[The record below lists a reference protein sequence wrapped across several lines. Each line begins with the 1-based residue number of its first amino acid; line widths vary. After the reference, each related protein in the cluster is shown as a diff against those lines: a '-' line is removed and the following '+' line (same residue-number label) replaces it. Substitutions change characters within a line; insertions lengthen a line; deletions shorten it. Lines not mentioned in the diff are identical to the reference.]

1 MTWSWFSFLI
11 GAPLWGSIAVLLYGS
26 ASAVKAIR
34 NRADEADEVVAPYGE
49 RPTPVRT
56 RPRPAAVPGAT
67 FEPYL
72 PQITGRQEAA
82 HFVR

>member
-11 GAPLWGSIAVLLYGS
+11 GAPLWGSTAVLLYGS

-34 NRADEADEVVAPYGE
+34 HRADEVAPQWDDQ
-49 RPTPVRT
+49 PAPVRS
-56 RPRPAAVPGAT
+56 RPRPAPLPEEAT

-72 PQITGRQEAA
+72 PQITGTEEAA
-82 HFVR
+82 QLTR

>member
-1 MTWSWFSFLI
+1 MTWSWFSFLV

-34 NRADEADEVVAPYGE
+34 NRADEAD
-49 RPTPVRT
+49 T
-56 RPRPAAVPGAT
+56 RPYEPPAPLRARPRTPALPDTAT

-72 PQITGRQEAA
+72 PQITGREETAQV
-82 HFVR
+82 VR